1 MKKLILII
9 LLAPLLFWS
18 CEENVS
24 PKAPL
29 PDDNVV
35 NLIIRG
41 GSSFQTAT
49 VTKIYDVE
57 GFNPGDLKTDPSV
70 AGAKIYLK
78 YSGSNTEY
86 LFRDTTDNN
95 LINKRFGTPAKYYYL
110 KNFQMLHG
118 NEVEVKAVM
127 PGGKIITSKT
137 KIPEGVSFTFDGT
150 TPFIPGPLI
159 GRDTV
164 NISVAWNNSPT
175 ELVKMGKVKLVYF
188 YKELD
193 GSKTRYEK
201 EVPLGI
207 NVAGNDT
214 VKNYVLSNFKN
225 EFKFSR
231 ALLKKSLE
239 EISLGNPAKGRYS
252 IAPLEV
258 EIYVMDE
265 YLTRLYS
272 AGLLYDYGF
281 TVRNLPT
288 QISNMSGG
296 LGFFG
301 SYSYSRISIRFED
314 QYLLNNFGYLRE
326 K

>member
-1 MKKLILII
+1 MKKLLLTI

-29 PDDNVV
+29 PDDYVIY
-35 NLIIRG
+35 LIIRG
-41 GSSFQTAT
+41 DTGLQTAT
-49 VTKIYDVE
+49 VTKVYDVE

-70 AGAKIYLK
+70 TGAKIYLK
-78 YSGSNTEY
+78 YSGANTEY

-95 LINKRFGTPAKYYYL
+95 LINKRFGTPAKYYYH
-110 KNFQMLHG
+110 KNFPLL
-118 NEVEVKAVM
+118 NDNAIELKAVL
-127 PGGKIITSKT
+127 PDGKIITSST
-137 KIPEGVSFTFDGT
+137 RIPEAVSFTFDGT

-164 NISVAWNNSPT
+164 NISVAWNNYPT
-175 ELVKMGKVKLVYF
+175 ELVKMGKVRLVYF

-201 EVPLGI
+201 EVPLEI
-207 NVAGNDT
+207 NVSGNDT
-214 VKNYVLSNFKN
+214 VKTYVLSNFKN
-225 EFKFSR
+225 EIKFSR
-231 ALLKKSLE
+231 ALLKKTLE
-239 EISLGNPAKGRYS
+239 EISIGNAAKGRYS
-252 IAPLEV
+252 IAPLEI
-258 EIYVMDE
+258 EIFVMDE
-265 YLTRLYS
+265 YLTRYYS

-281 TVRNLPT
+281 TIRNLPT

-296 LGFFG
+296 LGFLG
-301 SYSYSRISIRFED
+301 SYSYSKITIRFED